1 MGKSYLK
8 YVVFLCFFL
17 CGCATYN
24 IKEEK
29 NGFAF
34 TRYNK
39 LIPEYTV
46 GAEESFPDKELAEE
60 RFKRRRKSVEY
71 YYKKMGF
78 IDNRFKQDFIEPPVT
93 FVKFLFGILRV
104 PFIMI
109 SDYKYNHNLQ
119 YKERVDKLEDQ
130 RYEAERAH
138 IKGLKEELAS
148 YIKEDLAKEPY
159 LNSALS
165 FKDKKIKGKNTE
177 SKLIVPKKIGPK
189 EVKPKIT
196 APKVTTA
203 QEPKPMESSTL
214 LLEVKPDDVSLARP
228 AIKDEAKLSK
238 DLPKA
243 SLVKPVAVIIA
254 KPQSGSS
261 PLKVNFFGSKS
272 KPANGRIV
280 SYEWDFGDGDKSN
293 KPNPINTYWSTTYGI
308 REYTATLTVTD
319 NFGASSSSSII
330 IQVVNK

>member
-1 MGKSYLK
+1 M
-8 YVVFLCFFL
+8 V
-17 CGCATYN
+17 
-24 IKEEK
+24 
-29 NGFAF
+29 
-34 TRYNK
+34 
-39 LIPEYTV
+39 
-46 GAEESFPDKELAEE
+46 
-60 RFKRRRKSVEY
+60 
-71 YYKKMGF
+71 F

-189 EVKPKIT
+189 EVT
-196 APKVTTA
+196 
-203 QEPKPMESSTL
+203 
-214 LLEVKPDDVSLARP
+214 
-228 AIKDEAKLSK
+228 
-238 DLPKA
+238 
-243 SLVKPVAVIIA
+243 
-254 KPQSGSS
+254 
-261 PLKVNFFGSKS
+261 
-272 KPANGRIV
+272 
-280 SYEWDFGDGDKSN
+280 
-293 KPNPINTYWSTTYGI
+293 
-308 REYTATLTVTD
+308 
-319 NFGASSSSSII
+319 
-330 IQVVNK
+330 